1 MSAGYLEK
9 KERDWDEVII
19 CICKRSWVAVRNKN
33 IDSDHRGAVHTGH
46 VQRYVP
52 RAFWDP
58 YGKMEDLP
66 VAVVNNDQG
75 AVLKERRFT
84 PARIWLPS

>member
-1 MSAGYLEK
+1 MQIHVGWLSRE

-19 CICKRSWVAVRNKN
+19 CICKDLPFGIKN

-52 RAFWDP
+52 RGLLGP
-58 YGKMEDLP
+58 VRED
-66 VAVVNNDQG
+66 G
-75 AVLKERRFT
+75 GF
-84 PARIWLPS
+84 ARCGRQ